1 MKNNTE
7 VTLILSSNVVR
18 DSNDGK
24 KIPHKL
30 LLTNTLA
37 SKIRKAFA
45 NNSSANIKLLKTQL
59 HKIRQSGGLLGRIL
73 GQSLK
78 TGLPLIRDIL
88 KPLAKSVLI
97 HLGLTAAASATNA
110 AIHKKL
116 FGSGTTR
123 LIVLNEKMN
132 DFKKI
137 VKSLEESGLLIKG
150 VSQTIKNDAKEQ

>member
-24 KIPHKL
+24 KFPHKL

-37 SKIRKAFA
+37 SKIRKTFA

-59 HKIRQSGGLLGRIL
+59 HKIRQSGRFLGRIL
-73 GQSLK
+73 GPSLK
-78 TGLPLIRDIL
+78 TGLPLIRDVL
-88 KPLAKSVLI
+88 KLLAKSVLI
-97 HLGLTAAASATNA
+97 HLGLTAAASATDA
-110 AIHKKL
+110 AIHKKM

-132 DFKKI
+132 DFMKI
-137 VKSLEESGLLIKG
+137 VKSLEESDLLIKG
-150 VSQTIKNDAKEQ
+150 VSETIKNEAKEQ